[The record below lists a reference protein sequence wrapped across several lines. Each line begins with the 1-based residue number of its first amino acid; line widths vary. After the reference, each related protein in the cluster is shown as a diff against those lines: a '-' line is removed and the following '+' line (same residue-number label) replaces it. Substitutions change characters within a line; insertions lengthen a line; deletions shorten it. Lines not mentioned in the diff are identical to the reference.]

1 MKGGIITSA
10 QGTQILTQKVAKLSD
25 DAVLVVPGGRGTRP
39 LVKDADFL
47 AGLRDLA
54 DSAANVLSICTGS
67 ALLAAAGVLVNVKTT
82 SNKYA
87 FEWVT
92 STGDA
97 VWSRKARWFMMA
109 VFTRHREFQRE
120 LTWHWDSLPI
130 ITVWMLLKPMHKR
143 PNIFGMKIQK
153 LIRLLKIL
161 IMPSRKSRDFGH
173 GMDRLTQRP
182 FGHFFFWSAL
192 YF

>member
-1 MKGGIITSA
+1 MDLFGPVEIFGRIPDARLNYISMKGGIITSA
-10 QGTQILTQKVAKLSD
+10 QDTQILTQKAAKLAD
-25 DAVLVVPGGRGTRP
+25 NAVLVIPGGRGTRP

-47 AGLRDLA
+47 ARLKDLA

-67 ALLAAAGVLVNVKTT
+67 AFLAAAGVLVNVKAT
-82 SNKYA
+82 SNKNA

-92 STGDA
+92 STGMQSGSEKH
-97 VWSRKARWFMMA
+97 VGFMMA

-130 ITVWMLLKPMHKR
+130 ITAWMLLKPMHKR

-153 LIRLLKIL
+153 LIRLLKVL
-161 IMPSRKSRDFGH
+161 K
-173 GMDRLTQRP
+173 
-182 FGHFFFWSAL
+182 
-192 YF
+192 